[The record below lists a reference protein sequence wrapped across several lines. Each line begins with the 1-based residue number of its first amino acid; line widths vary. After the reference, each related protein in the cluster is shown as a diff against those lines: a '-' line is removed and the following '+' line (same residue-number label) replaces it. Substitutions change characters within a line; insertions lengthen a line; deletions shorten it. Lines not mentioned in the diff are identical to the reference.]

1 MAKYIWGRIFRSII
15 SILAVLCI
23 VVVLIYTLIP
33 RTKMFEEDPQ
43 FQKLKGNQRISYMYN
58 IWDQLDYLDFVT
70 TKDICSGSS
79 NPNACAL
86 GGGDFQSRLQTY
98 YDRGYEKVS
107 VGDSEV
113 YLARD
118 FKWYEVIIR
127 TFRKMI
133 SIDTPNYVQDESNP
147 NLERKYYIEAGPNG
161 IPALK
166 CSGCQYQYQ
175 LYING
180 KFPFIHQNILKLS
193 FGKSYPTYSGME
205 TFAVISQ
212 GQGKVESS
220 DITFPTGKTAK
231 SAINLYS
238 CRYKDSS
245 TLDVMDKSNY
255 GSNYANCQSY
265 YHDLSMAGHSYLFGI
280 LSMILAYCISIPS
293 GILMARKK
301 DKWQDR
307 LGMAYINLMISV
319 PSLAFIY
326 FLKFVGMKFGLP
338 DKFPQFGAGD
348 IRSYILPLLILAL
361 MSTSGTMIWL
371 RRYMI
376 DQSNSDYVKFARAKG
391 LSEKEIFQKHI
402 LRNAIIPFVN
412 GIPARIV
419 LSISGSVMAESVFAI
434 PGMGKMLPDSI
445 RVFNNNMI
453 ITLTFIFTSLS
464 VFSLML
470 GDLAMTLVDP
480 RIQLGTKG
488 SD

>member
-1 MAKYIWGRIFRSII
+1 MAKYIWGRILRSIF

-33 RTKMFEEDPQ
+33 RNKMFEEDQ
-43 FQKLKGNQRISYMYN
+43 AFQKLKGNQRISYQYN
-58 IWDQLDYLDFVT
+58 IWEQLDYLDFVT
-70 TKDICSGSS
+70 TKELCTNSS
-79 NPNACAL
+79 DPNACAL
-86 GGGDFQSRLQTY
+86 GGADFDTLVKGY
-98 YDRGYEKVS
+98 LDRGYEKVS
-107 VGDSEV
+107 VGSSDL

-118 FKWYEVIIR
+118 YKWYEVIYR
-127 TFRKMI
+127 TLRKLV

-147 NLERKYYIEAGPNG
+147 NIERKYYVESGPNG
-161 IPALK
+161 LPALK

-180 KFPFIHQNILKLS
+180 KFPFIHQNIIKLS
-193 FGKSYPTYSGME
+193 FGRSYPTYTGLE

-212 GQGKVESS
+212 GQGKVKASE
-220 DITFPTGKTAK
+220 ITFPTGKQAS

-238 CRYKDSS
+238 CRYKESS
-245 TLDVMDKSNY
+245 TLDIMDKTNY
-255 GSNYANCQSY
+255 GSNYAACQSY
-265 YHDLSMAGHSYLFGI
+265 YQDLSMAGYSYLFGI
-280 LSMILAYCISIPS
+280 ISMILAYCISIPS
-293 GILMARKK
+293 GIIMSRKK
-301 DKWQDR
+301 GQWPDK
-307 LGMAYINLMISV
+307 LGMSYINLMISV

-326 FLKFVGMKFGLP
+326 FMKLIGMNLGLP

-348 IRSYILPLLILAL
+348 IRSYILPLVILSL

-376 DQSNSDYVKFARAKG
+376 DQANSDYVKFARAKG

-445 RVFNNNMI
+445 KVFNNNMI

-480 RIQLGTKG
+480 RIQLGEKG